1 MTESYKLLITGGA
14 GFIGSNLVERY
25 IDDPKISLIRVV
37 DDLSNGSLSNIQPF
51 LSNPKFE
58 FIEAD
63 ICNYDVCLNVTKGI
77 DKISHQAGLGSVPR
91 SIENPV
97 RSAEVNI
104 MGTINMMKA
113 SCDNKVDRIVLACSS
128 STYGS
133 NIELPKREDKIGN
146 PVSPYAATKLVVE
159 IFADVF
165 AATYGLDYIGLRYF
179 NIFGPKQSLD
189 NPYAAVIPVFCNA
202 FIKDT
207 FPVINGDGETSRDFT
222 YVDNAVLANDLAL
235 FTENREAINK
245 IYNVACGDQVS
256 LNEIVGMLTK
266 ITGKK
271 IFPEYRPERKGDIKH
286 SRASIERIEKYL
298 GYKVSVRFFEG
309 LEKTYQSYLKK

>member
-1 MTESYKLLITGGA
+1 MKTYKILITGGA

-77 DKISHQAGLGSVPR
+77 DKVSHQAGLGSVPR

-113 SCDNKVDRIVLACSS
+113 SYDNKVDRIVLACSS
-128 STYGS
+128 STYGT
-133 NIELPKREDKIGN
+133 NIELPKREDKIGS
-146 PVSPYAATKLVVE
+146 PVSPYAATKLAVE
-159 IFADVF
+159 IFANVF
-165 AATYGLDYIGLRYF
+165 AATYEIDYIGLRYF

-202 FIKDT
+202 FINDT
-207 FPVINGDGETSRDFT
+207 SPVINGDGETSRDFT

-245 IYNVACGDQVS
+245 IYNVACGDQFS
-256 LNEIVGMLTK
+256 LNEIVAMLTK

-271 IFPEYRPERKGDIKH
+271 ILPEYRPERKGDIKH
-286 SRASIERIEKYL
+286 SRASIEKIEKYL